1 MKWYIPLI
9 IVGSCLL
16 LFAIF
21 GEPGT
26 PALSYGT
33 SAALAETD
41 STNLTLTYTVTLTV
55 KNTGTVAA
63 DNVVVTVYLTTP
75 PGAPEWHQ
83 ADLIFPIGR
92 LAKGELTTH
101 TDTATLTVAEETYLF
116 LTSGTLLPETTIV
129 ATYSDA
135 FF

>member
-1 MKWYIPLI
+1 MKWYTPLI
-9 IVGSCLL
+9 IVGSFLL
-16 LFAIF
+16 LFAFF

-33 SAALAETD
+33 SVTHAGDD
-41 STNLTLTYTVTLTV
+41 STNLTLTYTVAMTV
-55 KNTGTVAA
+55 KNTGTAAA
-63 DNVVVTVYLTTP
+63 DNTIVTVYLKTP
-75 PGAPEWHQ
+75 PGAPEWQ
-83 ADLIFPIGR
+83 QNEILFPVGR

-101 TDTATLTVAEETYLF
+101 VDTTTLTVGKEAYLF
-116 LTSGTLLPETTIV
+116 LTNGTLPDTTIV

>member
-1 MKWYIPLI
+1 MKWYLPLI
-9 IVGSCLL
+9 IVGSFLL
-16 LFAIF
+16 IFAFF

-33 SAALAETD
+33 SVTLAGDD
-41 STNLTLTYTVTLTV
+41 STNLTLTYTVALTV
-55 KNTGTVAA
+55 KNSGTVAA
-63 DNVVVTVYLTTP
+63 DNVVVSVYLTTP
-75 PGAPEWHQ
+75 PGAPEWQQ

-92 LAKGELTTH
+92 LAKKEQITH
-101 TDTATLTVAEETYLF
+101 TNTATLTVGKEAYLF
-116 LTSGTLLPETTIV
+116 LTNGTLPDTTIV